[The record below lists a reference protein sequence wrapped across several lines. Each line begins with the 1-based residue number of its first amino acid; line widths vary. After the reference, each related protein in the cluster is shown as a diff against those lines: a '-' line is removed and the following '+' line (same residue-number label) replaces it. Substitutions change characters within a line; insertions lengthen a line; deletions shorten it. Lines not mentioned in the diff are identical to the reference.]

1 MKKHN
6 ILILLLIGV
15 FSFGNN
21 ISAQAVSKGNV
32 LINGYYGGPNTS
44 IILMAFSGGTGETSS
59 FFGPLGGQ
67 VGYMV
72 GDKFS
77 IGLDINYTDNSV
89 SWTGQDLFTSN
100 MYNYTVGFTT
110 LRVMPR
116 FDFHFGDS
124 ESFDMYF
131 GVGTGWRSKSWA
143 FESNQPD
150 YDPGT
155 FESLNPIAFRLAL
168 GGSYYFTD
176 NIGLNLE
183 LGLGGGG
190 LARGGIAFKL

>member
-1 MKKHN
+1 MGFLFWQQH
-6 ILILLLIGV
+6 ICPE
-15 FSFGNN
+15 
-21 ISAQAVSKGNV
+21 GNV
-32 LINGYYGGPNTS
+32 LISGYYGGPNTS

-67 VGYMV
+67 VSYMV
-72 GDKFS
+72 RDKFS

-89 SWTGQDLFTSN
+89 SWTGEDLLYS
-100 MYNYTVGFTT
+100 
-110 LRVMPR
+110 
-116 FDFHFGDS
+116 
-124 ESFDMYF
+124 DMYF
-131 GVGTGWRSKSWA
+131 GVGTGWRSKSWT

-155 FESLNPIAFRLAL
+155 FESLNPIAFRIAL

-176 NIGLNLE
+176 NIELNLE